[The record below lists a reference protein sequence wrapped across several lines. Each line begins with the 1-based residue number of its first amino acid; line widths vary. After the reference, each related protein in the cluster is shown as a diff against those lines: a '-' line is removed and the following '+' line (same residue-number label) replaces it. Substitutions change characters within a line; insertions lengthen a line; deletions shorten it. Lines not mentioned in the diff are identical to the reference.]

1 MHSSSSGPLT
11 TLLMLVPLI
20 AVPALAIFGVPN
32 VDGLN
37 GSTDNSAS
45 APSKDDDLDA
55 PADKPSRAV
64 IDDDEDLG
72 EGFIPTGEGSTN
84 DPFLNGKEGGR
95 RLDRSA
101 DASESDPLPGLERS
115 RSRAPRSSAN
125 TPTETPKP
133 NRGEAS
139 APRAE
144 LNSDLDDEIP
154 FGNPPPRNEAPAAPR
169 PRGSRAT
176 QPRETAPRDLDDART
191 AAPRDWQ
198 AATARLKQFGI
209 RDFQLTNGEGDH
221 AFLFTCRYIMPD
233 NPRVVRRFEAESS
246 EPLAAVED
254 VLTQVETWLS
264 TR

>member
-37 GSTDNSAS
+37 GSTENSTHQPAS
-45 APSKDDDLDA
+45 DDDLDA
-55 PADKPSRAV
+55 PTAKPSRPLV
-64 IDDDEDLG
+64 DEDADLG
-72 EGFIPTGEGSTN
+72 EGFIPTGETDAN
-84 DPFLNGKEGGR
+84 DPFLHGSAGR
-95 RLDRSA
+95 RRPDRTA
-101 DASESDPLPGLERS
+101 DASEGDELRGLDRP
-115 RSRAPRSSAN
+115 RNRNPRSSAN
-125 TPTETPKP
+125 TPTETPRKEMSEAP
-133 NRGEAS
+133 SPRG
-139 APRAE
+139 
-144 LNSDLDDEIP
+144 SDRDLSEEIP
-154 FGNPPPRNEAPAAPR
+154 FGDPPERSETAAVTR

-176 QPRETAPRDLDDART
+176 QPRGTAMKEFDEART

-209 RDFQLTNGEGDH
+209 RDFHLTNGEADH
-221 AFLFTCRYIMPD
+221 HFLFTCRYVMPD
-233 NPRVVRRFEAESS
+233 NPRVVRRFEAEAS